1 MTYGRCRSIA
11 RCCLSSKSV
20 TAATIDA
27 GLAALDAGMSAVAL
41 VTVCKA
47 AEQGNAMAQ
56 TILGAIYRYGNGVP
70 QDYLQAASWY
80 RKAAEQGL
88 AEAQFNLGNLYRY
101 GRGVSLDCEMAVS
114 WYRKAAEQG
123 YAEAQF
129 NLGAM
134 YATGAG
140 IACTS

>member
-1 MTYGRCRSIA
+1 MTCGRCRSIA

-20 TAATIDA
+20 TTATIDA
-27 GLAALDAGMSAVAL
+27 DLAALDAGMSAVAV
-41 VTVCKA
+41 VTVYKA

-70 QDYLQAASWY
+70 QDYRQAVSWY
-80 RKAAEQGL
+80 RKAAEQGS

-101 GRGVSLDCEMAVS
+101 GRGVSVDCEEAVS

-129 NLGAM
+129 NLGIM
-134 YATGAG
+134 YATGEG
-140 IACTS
+140 ITASL